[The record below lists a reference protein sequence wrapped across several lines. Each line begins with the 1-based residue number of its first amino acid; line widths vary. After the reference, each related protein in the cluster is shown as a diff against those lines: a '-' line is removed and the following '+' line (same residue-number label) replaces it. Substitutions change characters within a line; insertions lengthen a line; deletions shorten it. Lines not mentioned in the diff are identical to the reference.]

1 MLRYAISAAFELLL
15 SKLTAGK
22 LAIPSLHK
30 GPHRL
35 WSPWPSPAVPCAAV
49 TDGGEVLVIK
59 YLDSAKSK
67 SPDSGSFSSASQN

>member
-35 WSPWPSPAVPCAAV
+35 WSPWPSPGVPCAAV
-49 TDGGEVLVIK
+49 TDGDEVLVIK
-59 YLDSAKSK
+59 YLDKVSRFAKSK
-67 SPDSGSFSSASQN
+67 S